1 MRTLKS
7 IAVLII
13 AALTLFTLYQLL
25 FTSVNWGAVTE
36 WILRGYL
43 LGTGFMGAVVFFIW
57 LMDKNINER

>member
-7 IAVLII
+7 IAVLIV

-25 FTSVNWGAVTE
+25 STSVSWSAVTE

-43 LGTGFMGAVVFFIW
+43 LGTGFTGAVVFFIW
-57 LMDKNINER
+57 LTGKNTSAK

>member
-13 AALTLFTLYQLL
+13 TALTLFIFYHLL

-36 WILRGYL
+36 WVLRGYL
-43 LGTGFMGAVVFFIW
+43 LGTGFTGAVVFFIW
-57 LMDKNINER
+57 LTGKNTSER

>member
-25 FTSVNWGAVTE
+25 STSVNWSAVTE

-43 LGTGFMGAVVFFIW
+43 LGTGFTGAVIFFIW
-57 LMDKNINER
+57 LTGKNTSER